1 MHMEKLNKNLINII
15 SAVKSGKITVVKDQ
29 YGNVKGVGVNNPDL
43 KVSEVSYVKNVGCGQ
58 AVGRTLEELEADEK
72 ALREFASTHNMHEI
86 LEAVHVGEVLK
97 KETWDDRDM
106 EYIENILNSYI
117 NQAVSEDRRSRPT
130 PTVTRTST
138 PTEATRGKYPNL
150 YEQLNVL
157 DVETLKEMKRVATRT
172 GADDLKNACR
182 TVLRHKGVNC

>member
-1 MHMEKLNKNLINII
+1 MEKLNKNLINII